1 MKPFW
6 CVKFQEKIR
15 EMDNVYPTSIIR
27 LHPVDFKST
36 ILLLTSHSLS
46 RNKRTKINIELTQ
59 VLTGHHQGTL
69 FINVLIILCGDQ
81 PVIIFQRGERNEREN
96 PQIYSTC
103 IILSEQPGT

>member
-1 MKPFW
+1 M
-6 CVKFQEKIR
+6 
-15 EMDNVYPTSIIR
+15 
-27 LHPVDFKST
+27 
-36 ILLLTSHSLS
+36 
-46 RNKRTKINIELTQ
+46 TQ